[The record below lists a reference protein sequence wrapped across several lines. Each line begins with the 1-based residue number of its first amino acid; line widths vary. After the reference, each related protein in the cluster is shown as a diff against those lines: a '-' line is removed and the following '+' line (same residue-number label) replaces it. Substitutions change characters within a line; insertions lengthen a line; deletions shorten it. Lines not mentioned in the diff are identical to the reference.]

1 MYIKHHSSDVTCHI
15 NAVPAGSP
23 SHTWRWNPW
32 FPKNGEMGRAS
43 DVPLSCSSSRWPLW
57 WGIPWYTQFRQA
69 HSIDPWLFGSNIS
82 NIPFNSNWN
91 TLNHCFPQKNLAHVN
106 FVRFK
111 TAPYPQPRVI
121 SRFTFL
127 MATAKHGWQGKKS
140 ESSPT
145 EKVIEPFNI
154 PSGYLT

>member
-69 HSIDPWLFGSNIS
+69 HSIDP
-82 NIPFNSNWN
+82 
-91 TLNHCFPQKNLAHVN
+91 
-106 FVRFK
+106 
-111 TAPYPQPRVI
+111 
-121 SRFTFL
+121 
-127 MATAKHGWQGKKS
+127 
-140 ESSPT
+140 
-145 EKVIEPFNI
+145 
-154 PSGYLT
+154 